1 MSAGGDVSH
10 VYSAKENMIS
20 RQTPRTDWSF
30 SKQGYIEV
38 LGGRIWY
45 GVVNG
50 GNAFA
55 TPLLVIHGGPGM
67 SHDYLYPLVDLAD
80 ERPIVFYDQLDA
92 GRSDRPNDPSNW
104 HIERFLS
111 EIDVVREHLDLKRL
125 SIFGNS
131 WGGTLAAAYTSSH
144 PIGVEKLVLSSPLL
158 NTERWVA
165 DNAIYR
171 KSLPDEIQEVMLD
184 CEIAGRTNS
193 KSYRDAVDVFYK
205 NHLCRADPWP
215 RYVTDTFET
224 LNNKCY
230 VGMWGPNEFTCT
242 GVLHDYDG
250 THDLSSIEVPTLMTF
265 GEHDEAAPA
274 SCREYAL
281 AIPSVSC
288 VEFADASHLAFVEDR
303 DNYISVVRSFLSV

>member
-1 MSAGGDVSH
+1 
-10 VYSAKENMIS
+10 MIS
-20 RQTPRTDWSF
+20 RQTPRADWSF

-45 GVVNG
+45 GVVSG
-50 GNAFA
+50 GNALA
-55 TPLLVIHGGPGM
+55 TPLLAIHGGPGM

-104 HIERFLS
+104 RIERFLS
-111 EIDVVREHLDLKRL
+111 EIDVVRENLDLKTL

-144 PIGVEKLVLSSPLL
+144 PIGVEKLILSSPLL

-171 KSLPDEIQEVMLD
+171 ESLPDEIQKVMLD
-184 CEIAGRTNS
+184 CEMSGRTNS
-193 KSYRDAVDVFYK
+193 KAYQDAVDVFYK
-205 NHLCRADPWP
+205 SHLCRSDPWP
-215 RYVTDTFET
+215 SYVTDTFET
-224 LNNKCY
+224 LNDKCY

-242 GVLHDYDG
+242 GVLRGYDG
-250 THDLSSIEVPTLMTF
+250 TPDLSSIEVPTLMTF

-288 VEFADASHLAFVEDR
+288 AEFANASHLAFVEDR
-303 DNYISVVRSFLSV
+303 DNYISVVRSFLSD

>member
-20 RQTPRTDWSF
+20 RKMSRTDWNF
-30 SKQGYIEV
+30 SKQGYIDV
-38 LGGRIWY
+38 PGGRIWY
-45 GVVNG
+45 GVVSG

-92 GRSDRPNDPSNW
+92 GLSDRPNDPSNW
-104 HIERFLS
+104 RIERFLS
-111 EIDVVREHLDLKRL
+111 EIDVVRENLDLKTL

-171 KSLPDEIQEVMLD
+171 KSLPDEIQKVMLD

-193 KSYRDAVDVFYK
+193 KAYQEAVDVFYK
-205 NHLCRADPWP
+205 NHLCRSDPWP
-215 RYVTDTFET
+215 GYVTDTFET
-224 LNNKCY
+224 LNDRCY
-230 VGMWGPNEFTCT
+230 AGMWGPNEFTCT
-242 GVLHDYDG
+242 GVLRGYDG
-250 THDLSSIEVPTLMTF
+250 TADLSSIEVPTLMTF
-265 GEHDEAAPA
+265 GEHDEATPA

-288 VEFADASHLAFVEDR
+288 AEFAGASHLAFVEDR
-303 DNYISVVRSFLSV
+303 DNYISVVRSFLSD